1 MNLMVSERI
10 KEERFRHP
18 LSFDYRTLQCTP
30 VAFQNFSTSI
40 GISGRWYW
48 IRSFEI
54 SGRDAIWFIEFPTP
68 DREAILKGEALRRS
82 ANERVD
88 RIPLS
93 EGKSFLNL
101 TWSSASCVLTRI
113 HCELPFWCRYTGSS
127 SFDLSLSSAP
137 FPYLVPFIPS
147 SLTTVSWIYCRAL
160 SLNQETQRGGSKL
173 QGAPRTFQD
182 LPVGLQDIYG
192 GPNDLPY
199 SIGIGERK

>member
-127 SFDLSLSSAP
+127 FVWPLSIVGTLPLSRP
-137 FPYLVPFIPS
+137 LHPFIPYDS
-147 SLTTVSWIYCRAL
+147 FVNLLPRAFAKPG
-160 SLNQETQRGGSKL
+160 NTAR
-173 QGAPRTFQD
+173 R
-182 LPVGLQDIYG
+182 I
-192 GPNDLPY
+192 
-199 SIGIGERK
+199 